1 MSIRLYIAASS
12 RIYTASM
19 VRLTLTSPFPEGTGS
34 RRGGVPF
41 GGVISLHASNIAHA
55 TPSSDFIERWVV
67 KLAYCTF
74 RKKGLMASNALIVPP
89 EARPNHHHQQQPT
102 HCPVPDCVQ
111 HGNPYHAREQ
121 ILHQRYRKG
130 IASAF
135 AFPSPEA
142 IDCCNGEGPGRSVW
156 QGCGSWIWHRHR
168 PGQML

>member
-89 EARPNHHHQQQPT
+89 EARPNHHHQQQPARLRT
-102 HCPVPDCVQ
+102 AREPVPCEGADSTPTVPKGDCICICISIP
-111 HGNPYHAREQ
+111 GSYR
-121 ILHQRYRKG
+121 LLQR
-130 IASAF
+130 
-135 AFPSPEA
+135 
-142 IDCCNGEGPGRSVW
+142 EGPGRSVW